1 MYYTSTKHYNTDGTY
16 ISYQKERFEVCG
28 NDQVEFKVD
37 NDDDVVKMVIYIF
50 LDFLDQIE
58 LDRPWP
64 IDQWPRPIIQNNLH
78 MNI

>member
-1 MYYTSTKHYNTDGTY
+1 MYYSSSKHHNTDGIH

-37 NDDDVVKMVIYIF
+37 NNDVVKMVIYIF

-58 LDRPWP
+58 LDRP
-64 IDQWPRPIIQNNLH
+64 
-78 MNI
+78 